1 MRMKKILTVLAV
13 SLSMSVGAQNDA
25 FFGYEEVN
33 QSGIREGNSLQVGG
47 TTFGINQMETNQDLP
62 VGSGLF
68 LLMAAGLGYVTLKRK
83 EQSK

>member
-1 MRMKKILTVLAV
+1 MKKILTVLAV
-13 SLSMSVGAQNDA
+13 SLSVSVSAQNDA
-25 FFGYEEVN
+25 FFGYGEVN
-33 QSGIREGNSLQVGG
+33 QSGTRDGNSLQVAG

-68 LLMAAGLGYVTLKRK
+68 LLAAAGLGYVTLKRK